1 MRMAGL
7 GRRSLLWGM
16 AATVALPGCSGPPP
30 RLYVLTPLSDAVQ
43 NNGPSDHQADP
54 GGAKARIGGGNGSAG
69 RALGVRP
76 VVLPEYLDRSEIV
89 SYSGPNQLDADGDNR
104 WAERLPA
111 NITRVLAKNLSVLLN
126 SDRVRILPA
135 RDVERFDCEIAVD
148 IDQFERTITGDS
160 VLDARWAI
168 LDGISEHVLVRQRTR
183 RTVHVDDD
191 RYPALVA
198 AMNSNLAALSRDIA
212 SAVSA
217 LPRTGR
223 RTVG

>member
-1 MRMAGL
+1 MGMAGL

-30 RLYVLTPLSDAVQ
+30 RLYVLTPLSDTALTAERS
-43 NNGPSDHQADP
+43 GHQADP
-54 GGAKARIGGGNGSAG
+54 GGSAPRLGGGNGAAG

-76 VVLPEYLDRSEIV
+76 VTLPEYLDRSEIV
-89 SYSGPNQLDADGDNR
+89 SYAGPNEVDADGDNR

-111 NITRVLAKNLSVLLN
+111 NITRVLAKNLSVLLD

-148 IDQFERTITGDS
+148 IDQFERTIAGDS

-168 LDGISEHVLVRQRTR
+168 FDGASQRVLARHQTHRA
-183 RTVHVDDD
+183 VHVDDS

-198 AMNSNLAALSRDIA
+198 AMNGNLAALSRDIA
-212 SAVSA
+212 SAVAA
-217 LPRTGR
+217 LSRKGG

>member
-1 MRMAGL
+1 MGTAGL
-7 GRRSLLWGM
+7 GRRSLLWGL
-16 AATVALPGCSGPPP
+16 AATVAMPGCSSPPP
-30 RLYVLTPLSDAVQ
+30 RLYVLTPSSDAEL
-43 NNGPSDHQADP
+43 NTGRSNRQADP
-54 GGAKARIGGGNGSAG
+54 GGATTRLGGGNGSAG

-89 SYSGPNQLDADGDNR
+89 SYSGPNELNADGDNR

-126 SDRVRILPA
+126 SDRVRVLPA
-135 RDVERFDCEIAVD
+135 RDVERFDFEIAVD
-148 IDQFERTITGDS
+148 IDRFERTITGDS

-168 LDGISEHVLVRQRTR
+168 LDGMSQHVLVRQQTR

-198 AMNSNLAALSRDIA
+198 AMNSNLAALSHDIA
-212 SAVSA
+212 SAFSA